1 MKKWLVYILRCRDNT
16 LYTGITN
23 DLENRLQSHNEKCGA
38 RYTRAR
44 LPVTLVYQ
52 ENASSRSQASR
63 REAAI
68 KKLTRQ
74 KKLNLIEGNETTSW
88 ENFYDLN
95 LEGAGHIIAIKKEAW
110 QDIFG
115 FLFASETVAFPLVIV
130 DAKRGSVEFYE
141 KFGFIPFQD
150 IPNKLFITMADIRMS
165 LTDVL

>member
-1 MKKWLVYILRCRDNT
+1 MKEWLVYILRCQDDT

-23 DLENRLQSHNEKCGA
+23 DLKNRLQAHKEKRGA

-74 KKLNLIEGNETTSW
+74 KKLNLIERNETVSW

-95 LEGAGHIIAIKKEAW
+95 LEGAGHIIATKKETW
-110 QDIFG
+110 QEIFR
-115 FLFASETVAFPLVIV
+115 FLFAIDYCDLFPQIGV
-130 DAKRGSVEFYE
+130 DWNSANRVWISDFY
-141 KFGFIPFQD
+141 D
-150 IPNKLFITMADIRMS
+150 
-165 LTDVL
+165 